1 MTRPAFLLLTLSTV
15 MLGLASAASAGPLA
29 LWRALAT
36 LLLACLAH
44 AGGNVLNDYHDAR
57 SGADAANRDALSPFT
72 GGARLIQ
79 DGQVTERDT
88 ARWALWLL
96 LATSAGGVVLA
107 SVSGPGLWLI
117 GAAGLV
123 LAWAYSAPP
132 LALMA
137 RGLGEAA
144 VATCWW
150 LVVLGADYVQRG
162 ALAALPALLG
172 GGLALLVAN
181 LLLING
187 FPDAPADARV
197 GKRTLVVR
205 LGPAAAA
212 RLYLG
217 LALLAHAVVPLAVL
231 AGWAPT
237 GALAGL
243 LSLPLSLVAGGLLWR
258 HRRQAAR
265 LRPAIGLTI
274 AAANLHALALAAGLV
289 LGR

>member
-57 SGADAANRDALSPFT
+57 NGADAANRDALSPFT

-144 VATCWW
+144 VAACWW

-217 LALLAHAVVPLAVL
+217 LALLAHAVAPLAVL
-231 AGWAPT
+231 AGRAPA

-243 LSLPLSLVAGGLLWR
+243 LSLPLSLAAAWQLLR
-258 HRRQAAR
+258 HGRMPQR
-265 LRPAIGLTI
+265 LRPAIGLSI
-274 AAANLHALALAAGLV
+274 AAANLHALALAAGLA

>member
-144 VATCWW
+144 VAACWW

-265 LRPAIGLTI
+265 LRLAIGLTI

>member
-107 SVSGPGLWLI
+107 SVSGAGLWLI

-144 VATCWW
+144 VAACWW

>member
-57 SGADAANRDALSPFT
+57 NGADAANRNALSPFT

-144 VATCWW
+144 VAACWW

-265 LRPAIGLTI
+265 LRPAS
-274 AAANLHALALAAGLV
+274 A
-289 LGR
+289 

>member
-15 MLGLASAASAGPLA
+15 VLGLASAASAGPLA
-29 LWRALAT
+29 PWRALAT

-88 ARWALWLL
+88 GRWALWLL
-96 LATSAGGVVLA
+96 LATCAGGVGLA
-107 SVSGPGLWLI
+107 SVSGAGLWLI

-144 VATCWW
+144 VAACWW

-162 ALAALPALLG
+162 TLAALPALLG

-217 LALLAHAVVPLAVL
+217 LALLAHAVAPLAVL

-243 LSLPLSLVAGGLLWR
+243 LSLPLSLAAGGHLWR
-258 HRRQAAR
+258 HHRQAAR

-289 LGR
+289 LRR

>member
-57 SGADAANRDALSPFT
+57 NGADAANRNALSPFT

-144 VATCWW
+144 VAACWW

>member
-144 VATCWW
+144 VAACWW

>member
-15 MLGLASAASAGPLA
+15 ILGLASAASAGPLA

-144 VATCWW
+144 VAACWW

>member
-57 SGADAANRDALSPFT
+57 NGADAANRNALSPFT

-107 SVSGPGLWLI
+107 SVSGAGLWLI

-144 VATCWW
+144 VAACWW

>member
-29 LWRALAT
+29 LWRVLAT

-144 VATCWW
+144 VAACWW

-243 LSLPLSLVAGGLLWR
+243 LSLPLSMAAGGLLWR

>member
-144 VATCWW
+144 VA
-150 LVVLGADYVQRG
+150 A
-162 ALAALPALLG
+162 
-172 GGLALLVAN
+172 
-181 LLLING
+181 
-187 FPDAPADARV
+187 
-197 GKRTLVVR
+197 
-205 LGPAAAA
+205 
-212 RLYLG
+212 
-217 LALLAHAVVPLAVL
+217 
-231 AGWAPT
+231 
-237 GALAGL
+237 
-243 LSLPLSLVAGGLLWR
+243 
-258 HRRQAAR
+258 
-265 LRPAIGLTI
+265 
-274 AAANLHALALAAGLV
+274 
-289 LGR
+289 